1 MRWLCAL
8 PVLAALLAGGTAR
21 ADGPTGPA
29 TETPNLQLSSSFFR
43 GGGAAPDDRNVLA
56 LVLTAQTLA
65 PGQGLNFEFSLGW
78 IRMSQP
84 AGSDPLVTA
93 RLGNA
98 LVAGNYR
105 FPFGHG
111 VSGELGLGLVVGL
124 TALDPEPKR
133 RLVRLALGHGIAMQ
147 GVCDAWL
154 WAPGRGGFLMPARL
168 HSLHPLG
175 RGRWAGSASLEAV
188 FLATMPKSDEGESSL
203 GQVLQLGGEYAVL
216 PRPWLAAGTRA
227 HFVWMPRAVLW
238 KGQWSVS
245 PFLAVV
251 LGRWRIAG
259 DLLVNIDE
267 PYGFTARGQRIWAAS
282 LKVGAWL

>member
-1 MRWLCAL
+1 MRWLRAL
-8 PVLAALLAGGTAR
+8 PVLAATLAGGAAR
-21 ADGPTGPA
+21 AQTPSGLA
-29 TETPNLQLSSSFFR
+29 TETPNLQLSSAFFR
-43 GGGAAPDDRNVLA
+43 GGGAAPDNRNVLA
-56 LVLTAQTLA
+56 VVLTAQTLA
-65 PGQGLNFEFSLGW
+65 QDQGLNYQLSLGW

-98 LVAGNYR
+98 LAAGTYR
-105 FPFGHG
+105 IPFGRG
-111 VSGELGLGLVVGL
+111 LSGELGLGLVVGL

-168 HSLHPLG
+168 NSLHPLG
-175 RGRWAGSASLEAV
+175 RWAGSAGLEAV

-216 PRPWLAAGTRA
+216 PRRWLAAGTRA

-251 LGRWRIAG
+251 LGRWRVAG

-267 PYGFTARGQRIWAAS
+267 PYGFLARGQRIWAAS